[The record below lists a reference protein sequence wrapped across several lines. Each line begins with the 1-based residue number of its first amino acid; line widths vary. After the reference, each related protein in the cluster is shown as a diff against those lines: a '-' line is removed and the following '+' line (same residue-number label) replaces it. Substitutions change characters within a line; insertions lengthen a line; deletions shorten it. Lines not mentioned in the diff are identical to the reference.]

1 MCSCSCYQRSPR
13 RCRNERWKLSSD
25 SCSVVVCVCFF
36 FFQAEDGIRDV
47 AVTGVQTCALPIF
60 VEEPLATTSI
70 VPMFYL
76 SRLAASRVKV
86 VLSGQ
91 GADEAMGGYRRYLG
105 ELLRRFVSVRAFPTL
120 TRTARLLGVRNGA
133 VWRGLASAGEQD
145 DLRRFLN
152 VYTVFPPDQIRR
164 LTGLE
169 ERLATERIGYFFK
182 LLLCSR
188 QRHPAVR
195 MMSLD
200 LRMNLADDLLLYTD
214 KITMHHSLECRVPLL
229 DLDLVRY
236 AEGLPCGYRRGLL
249 HGKLLHRQFARQVL
263 PGPILRRKKKRF
275 LSPTKRWFH
284 ETTVIRD
291 TLL

>member
-1 MCSCSCYQRSPR
+1 GTVRVLARGGLDAALLAAGAHERSPYR
-13 RCRNERWKLSSD
+13 SKAFTLGFTDRDQIDE
-25 SCSVVVCVCFF
+25 V
-36 FFQAEDGIRDV
+36 AEAAETASAIGLEHFYVRLGFPEFLEILPGIE
-47 AVTGVQTCALPIF
+47 AL

-169 ERLATERIGYFFK
+169 ERL
-182 LLLCSR
+182 
-188 QRHPAVR
+188 
-195 MMSLD
+195 
-200 LRMNLADDLLLYTD
+200 
-214 KITMHHSLECRVPLL
+214 
-229 DLDLVRY
+229 
-236 AEGLPCGYRRGLL
+236 
-249 HGKLLHRQFARQVL
+249 
-263 PGPILRRKKKRF
+263 
-275 LSPTKRWFH
+275 
-284 ETTVIRD
+284 
-291 TLL
+291 